1 MKIAVTASGGELS
14 SAVDPRFG
22 RCQYFIIYDT
32 DAKAVVEVMDNA
44 AAQAAGGAGIQAG
57 QLIVNKDV
65 KAVLTGNVGPNAA
78 GVLSG
83 GGVAVYTGMSGT
95 VQEAVDK
102 FMAGGLSASSGPTVG
117 MHAGMGGAAPPPQGG
132 PAAPPPAAPAGPG
145 GGAGMGPG
153 TGMGRG
159 GGGGRGMGMGGG
171 GGRGMGGGGRG
182 MGMGRG
188 GGRGRGFGAGPPAE
202 CVCPSCGERV
212 AHAPG
217 MPCRSMQCPKCN
229 CVMVRGD

>member
-22 RCQYFIIYDT
+22 RCQYFIIYET
-32 DAKAVVEVMDNA
+32 DAKALVEVLDNA

-57 QLIVNKDV
+57 QLIVNKGV

-102 FMAGGLSASSGPTVG
+102 FVAGGLSASSGPTVG
-117 MHAGMGGAAPPPQGG
+117 MHAGMGGAAAPPQDG
-132 PAAPPPAAPAGPG
+132 PATPPPATPAGPG
-145 GGAGMGPG
+145 GGGGMGSG
-153 TGMGRG
+153 MGMGRG
-159 GGGGRGMGMGGG
+159 
-171 GGRGMGGGGRG
+171 GGGGRG

-188 GGRGRGFGAGPPAE
+188 GGRGRGYGAGPPAE
-202 CVCPSCGERV
+202 CVCPSCGERA
-212 AHAPG
+212 AHTPG
-217 MPCRSMQCPKCN
+217 TPCRSMQCPKCN